1 MQNLEYIDNYDYSKH
16 TEPTTEELL
25 EELTEIIG
33 RDESASEI
41 YEAIYSRALHDIR
54 TSDLA
59 ITRIMPDI
67 LELEQNNHRKAMLV
81 MRLLADPL
89 ASYSELGEMMGYSKQ
104 RVYVVLHELAERYD
118 WLARFLEM
126 RND

>member
-1 MQNLEYIDNYDYSKH
+1 MHLEYIDNYDYGRNA
-16 TEPTTEELL
+16 EPTTEELL

-33 RDESASEI
+33 RDECASEI
-41 YEAIYSRALHDIR
+41 YDAIYSRALHDIR

-59 ITRIMPDI
+59 ITRIMPDL

-81 MRLLADPL
+81 MRLLADPF
-89 ASYSELGEMMGYSKQ
+89 ASYSELGSIMGYSKQ
-104 RVYVVLHELAERYD
+104 RVHVVLHELAGRYD

>member
-1 MQNLEYIDNYDYSKH
+1 MHLEYIDNYNYGRNA
-16 TEPTTEELL
+16 EPTTEELL

-33 RDESASEI
+33 HDECASEI
-41 YEAIYSRALHDIR
+41 YDAIYSRALHDIR

-59 ITRIMPDI
+59 ITRIMPDL

-104 RVYVVLHELAERYD
+104 RVHFVLHELAERYD
-118 WLARFLEM
+118 WLERFLEM
-126 RND
+126 RSD